1 MKKHEFETY
10 EDFLKFQR
18 KRAAE
23 WYQANKEWKK
33 AYTKARYQGE
43 KITREQFELNQL
55 LEQQQLQK

>member
-18 KRAAE
+18 KKAAE

-33 AYTKARYQGE
+33 AYQKAKYQGE
-43 KITREQFELNQL
+43 TLTREQFELNQL
-55 LEQQQLQK
+55 QELEK

>member
-18 KRAAE
+18 KKAAE

-33 AYTKARYQGE
+33 AYQKAKYQGE
-43 KITREQFELNQL
+43 TLTREQFELNQL
-55 LEQQQLQK
+55 QELDK